1 MAFLPVEVTYS
12 AHVTLEAEEAADFP
26 YTRGNFFPLRSKTFT
41 DLPYYDNIKRRDI
54 GNLTDKKILNV
65 LLDTYDK
72 CFAITKN
79 HFGDKHTVRCAG
91 CNG

>member
-41 DLPYYDNIKRRDI
+41 DLPYYDNIKEET
-54 GNLTDKKILNV
+54 LV
-65 LLDTYDK
+65 L
-72 CFAITKN
+72 
-79 HFGDKHTVRCAG
+79 
-91 CNG
+91 